1 MEFEINKLYNENCLD
16 TLSRMPDGQLIDL
29 VVTSPPYN
37 ELRTYNGYSFDFE
50 SIAKEL
56 ARVLKPGG
64 VIMWNVA
71 DACVNGSET
80 LTSCKQKIFFV
91 EQCGLNCHD
100 TMIYQKRN
108 FSHPEKNRYH
118 NVFEYMF
125 IFSKGRPKTFN
136 PIMDRKNITAGQVG
150 NLGVNTFTMRDGSKS
165 ERTKKLTKEFGM
177 RHNVWLGN
185 TRGQEEMCVKL
196 NHPAMMPN
204 WVAADHIKSWSNAA
218 TYDDVNNIINNA
230 DIIYD
235 PFAGSGTSLIQAKL
249 LNRNWIGSEISKEYC
264 ELADGELAKLDEPK
278 TGQLDLL

>member
-1 MEFEINKLYNENCLD
+1 MEFKINKLYCESNLD
-16 TLSRMPDGQLIDL
+16 TMARMPSDFVDL
-29 VVTSPPYN
+29 VVTSPPYSN
-37 ELRTYNGYSFDFE
+37 LRTYNGYSFDFE
-50 SIAKEL
+50 AIAKEL

-80 LTSCKQKIFFV
+80 LDSCKPKIFFV

-136 PIMDRKNITAGQVG
+136 PIMDRKNLTAGQVG

-165 ERTKKLTKEFGM
+165 ERTKKVTKEFGM

-185 TRGQEEMCVKL
+185 TRGQEDMCVKL
-196 NHPAMMPN
+196 EHPALMPR
-204 WVAADHIKSWSNAA
+204 WIASDHIQSWSNPISD
-218 TYDDVNNIINNA
+218 TNPEG
-230 DIIYD
+230 DIVYD
-235 PFAGSGTSLIQAKL
+235 PFTGGGTTLCEAKK

-264 ELADGELAKLDEPK
+264 DLAEMELSKLDEPK
-278 TGQLDLL
+278 SGQLDLL